1 MFGRFIYRWL
11 GIFLKCFDRRK
22 TASKILLQDVFDFGI
37 RNAQIVNSW
46 SILFACDVHPENPIT
61 AQIDT
66 AYVDSIPQR
75 LNSTNKLLGQAP
87 TIYIQSKW
95 LIHFSQVV
103 LPQIQRPFILVSGDN
118 DTAINKTTLGD
129 SLDLILNHRHL
140 VRWYAQNKDHD
151 SPKLRAIPIGINLYN
166 LWLDPLQWGG
176 GFILP
181 TLQELQIQTIA
192 KQTQKREDRLPL
204 IFCNWHFSID
214 RADRQVCY
222 DTIDRLLCHFQPK
235 PLPPAKTWEEQSRY
249 QFVLSPHGA
258 GIDCFR
264 TWEALVLGC
273 IPIVKK
279 SKIGELFHDLP
290 VIEVESWDQLTPE
303 FLAQAKLN
311 LKNKVF
317 NLDKLTMH
325 YWRKTINEG
334 SSI

>member
-11 GIFLKCFDRRK
+11 GIFLKRFDRRK

-46 SILFACDVHPENPIT
+46 SILFACDLRPDDPIA
-61 AQIDT
+61 AQMDT
-66 AYVDSIPQR
+66 AYVDSIPNR
-75 LNSTNKLLGQAP
+75 IDSITKPLGHPP
-87 TIYIQSKW
+87 TVYIQSKW
-95 LIHFSQVV
+95 LIHFSRVV

-118 DTAINKTTLGD
+118 DTAINRGTLGSD
-129 SLDLILNHRHL
+129 LDLILRHPNL
-140 VRWYAQNKDHD
+140 VEWYAQNKDHE
-151 SPKLRAIPIGINLYN
+151 SLKLTAIPIGINLYN

-192 KQTQKREDRLPL
+192 KQAQKREDRLPL

-214 RADRQVCY
+214 RADRQACY
-222 DTIDRLLCHFQPK
+222 DTIDRSLCYFQSK

-264 TWEALVLGC
+264 TWEALLLGC

-279 SKIGELFHDLP
+279 SHISELFHDLP
-290 VIEVESWDQLTPE
+290 VIEVQSWTQLTPA
-303 FLAQAKLN
+303 FLAEAKLN

-317 NLDKLTMH
+317 NYDKLTMH
-325 YWRKTINEG
+325 YWRKLINEG
-334 SSI
+334 GDL